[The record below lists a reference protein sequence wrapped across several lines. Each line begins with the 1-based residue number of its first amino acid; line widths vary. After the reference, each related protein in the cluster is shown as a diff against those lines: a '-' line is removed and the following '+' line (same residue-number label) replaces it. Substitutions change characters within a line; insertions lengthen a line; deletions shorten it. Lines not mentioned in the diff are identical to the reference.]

1 MSCYKCDAEVVNKT
15 IDWVSYINGIKVV
28 TPDIPVEECPNC
40 GEITIDSKD
49 SETICQNNKGFYD
62 KEFSL
67 DIHLKEIRE
76 KLGLTQEEVAK
87 RMGWTK
93 QRYNAVE
100 KNKSVPSVLLALK
113 LANALECDVN
123 EIYKLK
129 VVSKRHKKI
138 LLECQ

>member
-1 MSCYKCDAEVVNKT
+1 
-15 IDWVSYINGIKVV
+15 
-28 TPDIPVEECPNC
+28 
-40 GEITIDSKD
+40 
-49 SETICQNNKGFYD
+49 
-62 KEFSL
+62 
-67 DIHLKEIRE
+67 
-76 KLGLTQEEVAK
+76 
-87 RMGWTK
+87 MGWAK